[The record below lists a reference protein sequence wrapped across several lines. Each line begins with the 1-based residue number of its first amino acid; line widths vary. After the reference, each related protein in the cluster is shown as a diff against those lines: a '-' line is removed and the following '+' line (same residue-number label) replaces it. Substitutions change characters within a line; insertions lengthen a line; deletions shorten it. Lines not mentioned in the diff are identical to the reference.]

1 MLKLFILN
9 RKVYITCSSY
19 NRPIS
24 KGKVKKVKVRLPN
37 GREIEAMD
45 VDFETIKEDWN
56 EYKLEDGTVLKFK
69 TIVSSIIRTE
79 DYDPMTGDPVYHVR
93 STNILRVK
101 VPEELKRL
109 PAAAK
114 PGEKGGVEV
123 G

>member
-1 MLKLFILN
+1 
-9 RKVYITCSSY
+9 
-19 NRPIS
+19 
-24 KGKVKKVKVRLPN
+24 
-37 GREIEAMD
+37 MD
-45 VDFETIKEDWN
+45 VDFETMKEDWN

-101 VPEELKRL
+101 VPKEMKRL
-109 PAAAK
+109 PASAK
-114 PGEKGGVEV
+114 KPSAEGVEV